1 LLVFFATNLRKY
13 PNFALLKNKAMINF
27 NSKLLQKE
35 QVQLTSDNRG
45 FKYGDGIFE
54 TIKVVHNK
62 VIFWEDH
69 YFRLMASM
77 RMLRMEIPMEF
88 TLEFLEQEIMKTVRS
103 LELTGMFRVRLNVF
117 RKDGGLYTPETNGID
132 YLIEA
137 SGYQYETKE
146 SYEIDVFKD
155 FYNYSGLLSTIKTNN
170 RMLNTL
176 ASIYA
181 DENDLDNCVLVN
193 ERKGVVE
200 VANGNIFI
208 VKNGVVKTP
217 ALTEGC
223 IKGIVRGKVIE
234 ILTKNKDFTVEETA
248 ISPFEIQKADE
259 VFITNAIMGIQVV
272 TKYKKKSFDTQIGS
286 KLLANLKVLQIAG
299 I

>member
-1 LLVFFATNLRKY
+1 
-13 PNFALLKNKAMINF
+13 MINF

-35 QVQLTSDNRG
+35 QVQLTSENRG

-137 SGYQYETKE
+137 TGYQYETKE

-286 KLLANLKVLQIAG
+286 KLLANLRVLQIAG

>member
-1 LLVFFATNLRKY
+1 
-13 PNFALLKNKAMINF
+13 MINF
-27 NSKLLQKE
+27 NGELLFKENIKL
-35 QVQLTSDNRG
+35 TTDNRG

-54 TIKVVHNK
+54 TIKVVHKK

-77 RMLRMEIPMEF
+77 RMLRMKIPMEF
-88 TLEFLEQEIMKTVRS
+88 TLEFLEKEILKTVDV
-103 LELTGMFRVRLNVF
+103 LEDVASFRVRLNVF
-117 RKDGGLYTPETNGID
+117 RKDGGLYTPKTNAID

-137 SGYQYETKE
+137 SESNYKTKE
-146 SYEIDVFKD
+146 TYEIDVFKD

-181 DENDLDNCVLVN
+181 NENDLDNCILVN

-200 VANGNIFI
+200 VANANIFI
-208 VKNGVVKTP
+208 VKNNIVKTP

-223 IKGIVRGKVIE
+223 IKGVVRSKVID
-234 ILTKNKDFTVEETA
+234 ILIKNKDFTIEETV

-259 VFITNAIMGIQVV
+259 VFITNAIMGIQAV
-272 TKYKKKSFDTQIGS
+272 TKYKKKSFNTDLAG
-286 KLLANLKVLQIAG
+286 KLHASLKVLQITG

>member
-1 LLVFFATNLRKY
+1 
-13 PNFALLKNKAMINF
+13 MINF
-27 NSKLLQKE
+27 NSELFSKE
-35 QVQLTSDNRG
+35 NIQLTTDNRG

-54 TIKVVHNK
+54 TIKVVNKK

-77 RMLRMEIPMEF
+77 RMLRMKIPMEF
-88 TLEFLEQEIMKTVRS
+88 TLEFLEQEILKTVGS
-103 LELTGMFRVRLNVF
+103 LEKAVTYRVRLNVF
-117 RKDGGLYTPETNGID
+117 RKDGGLYTPKTNAID

-137 SGYQYETKE
+137 SEINTQTKTT
-146 SYEIDVFKD
+146 YEIDVFKD
-155 FYNYSGLLSTIKTNN
+155 FYNYSGLLSTVKTNN

-181 DENDLDNCVLVN
+181 DENDLDNCVLLN

-208 VKNGVVKTP
+208 VKDNIVKTP

-223 IKGIVRGKVIE
+223 IKGIVRSKVIE
-234 ILTKNKDFTVEETA
+234 ILTKNQDFTIEETA

-259 VFITNAIMGIQVV
+259 VFITNAIAGIQVV
-272 TKYKKKSFDTQIGS
+272 TKYKKKSFTTELGN
-286 KLLANLKVLQIAG
+286 KLHASLRVLQIAG

>member
-1 LLVFFATNLRKY
+1 
-13 PNFALLKNKAMINF
+13 MINF
-27 NSKLLQKE
+27 NGELLFKENIKL
-35 QVQLTSDNRG
+35 TTDNRG

-54 TIKVVHNK
+54 TIKVVHKK

-77 RMLRMEIPMEF
+77 RMLRMKIPMEF
-88 TLEFLEQEIMKTVRS
+88 TLEFLEKEILKTVAV
-103 LELTGMFRVRLNVF
+103 LEDGASFRVRLNVF
-117 RKDGGLYTPETNGID
+117 RKDGGLYTPKTNAIN

-137 SGYQYETKE
+137 SESNYKTKE
-146 SYEIDVFKD
+146 TYEIDIFKD

-181 DENDLDNCVLVN
+181 NENDLDNCILVN

-200 VANGNIFI
+200 VANANIFI
-208 VKNGVVKTP
+208 VKNNIVKTP

-223 IKGIVRGKVIE
+223 IKGVVRSKVID
-234 ILTKNKDFTVEETA
+234 ILIKNKDFTIEETV

-259 VFITNAIMGIQVV
+259 VFITNAIMGIQAV
-272 TKYKKKSFDTQIGS
+272 TKYKKKSFNTDLAG
-286 KLLANLKVLQIAG
+286 KLHASLKVLQITG

>member
-1 LLVFFATNLRKY
+1 
-13 PNFALLKNKAMINF
+13 MINF
-27 NSKLLQKE
+27 NGELLFKENIKL
-35 QVQLTSDNRG
+35 TTDNRG

-54 TIKVVHNK
+54 TIKVVHEK

-77 RMLRMEIPMEF
+77 RMLRMKIPMEF
-88 TLEFLEQEIMKTVRS
+88 TLEFLEKEILKTVAV
-103 LELTGMFRVRLNVF
+103 LEDGASFRVRLNVF
-117 RKDGGLYTPETNGID
+117 RKDGGLYTPKTNAID

-137 SGYQYETKE
+137 SESNYKTKE
-146 SYEIDVFKD
+146 TYEIDVFKD

-181 DENDLDNCVLVN
+181 NENDLDNCILVN

-200 VANGNIFI
+200 VANANIFI
-208 VKNGVVKTP
+208 VKNNIVKTP

-223 IKGIVRGKVIE
+223 IKGVVRSKVID
-234 ILTKNKDFTVEETA
+234 ILIKNKDFTIEETV

-259 VFITNAIMGIQVV
+259 VFITNAIMGIQAV
-272 TKYKKKSFDTQIGS
+272 TKYKKKSFNTDLAG
-286 KLLANLKVLQIAG
+286 KLHASLKVLQITG